1 MGLNIEKKLTTNYTL
16 DNSLKDNYQTFTL
29 KINAG
34 NGLTNYIDIQV
45 PRFQSTGATLNIDW
59 KTQSFYDGKGNKLY
73 EFDI

>member
-1 MGLNIEKKLTTNYTL
+1 MGFDVEKKLTTNYTL

-34 NGLTNYIDIQV
+34 NGLTKYIDIQV
-45 PRFQSTGATLNIDW
+45 PRFQSLNIDW
-59 KTQSFYDGKGNKLY
+59 KTQSFYGGEGNKLY